1 MFSLH
6 SIQFHLDKA
15 RSCKVKVNMLYSSMS
30 FTWRTWCLDFHV
42 LNLGSF
48 HVRSVSWLLASFA
61 TAKALFIFI
70 SVLFTVVKLASTM
83 ITILSCS
90 LLIWLT
96 AASFGPPVKF
106 PFWMSHVFLSAVFIA
121 LANSNA
127 FLWSK
132 RHSAAIDVEF
142 FHHLLQSISYHILHL
157 IPKITMLQSDRH
169 HSATYCWI
177 DSLSFMNCETWTL
190 E

>member
-15 RSCKVKVNMLYSSMS
+15 LSCKVKVNMLYSSMS

-70 SVLFTVVKLASTM
+70 AVLFTVVKLASTI

-96 AASFGPPVKF
+96 AASFGLPVKCCTCF
-106 PFWMSHVFLSAVFIA
+106 YQQFSSPW
-121 LANSNA
+121 
-127 FLWSK
+127 
-132 RHSAAIDVEF
+132 
-142 FHHLLQSISYHILHL
+142 L
-157 IPKITMLQSDRH
+157 IPMPSCDLSDILQQLTLNSFIIYSSR
-169 HSATYCWI
+169 
-177 DSLSFMNCETWTL
+177 SLIISSIWSLKSRCSNPTDIILPHTAGLILLLLWKQLWNL

>member
-1 MFSLH
+1 
-6 SIQFHLDKA
+6 
-15 RSCKVKVNMLYSSMS
+15 
-30 FTWRTWCLDFHV
+30 
-42 LNLGSF
+42 
-48 HVRSVSWLLASFA
+48 
-61 TAKALFIFI
+61 
-70 SVLFTVVKLASTM
+70 M
-83 ITILSCS
+83 ITLLSCS

-96 AASFGPPVKF
+96 AASFGLPVKF
-106 PFWMSHVFLSAVFIA
+106 PFWMLHVFLSAVFIA

-177 DSLSFMNCETWTL
+177 DSPSFMKATVKLGIVNCSQWSWVSVIFTMFTSSVKILSFGFPGDTEL
-190 E
+190 LISL